1 MRIIKERSILFKGG
15 FHVKAKLQVGVLGF
29 GTVGSGV
36 IRILKEHQ
44 EKISQVTGYDITV
57 KKVLVRDLEKN
68 RRYEAEGFTLTTD
81 PTDVL
86 DDPEIAVVVE
96 VMGSITTA
104 RNYILHALKA
114 GKSVVTANKD
124 LIAIHGDEL
133 VAVAQ
138 ENHCDLFYEASV
150 AGGIP
155 ILRTIVNSLAADR
168 IKKVLGIVNGT
179 TNYML
184 TQMTTSS
191 KSYEEALKEAQD
203 LGFAESDPTSDV
215 DGIDAARKMVILTRL
230 AFGMNVNLDD
240 VKTKGIRGISQK
252 DIAIASQLG
261 YKVKLVGQAEEI
273 DNTVDVAVGPVLLPA
288 AHPLSGVNDENNAVF
303 VTGAAVGET
312 MFYGPGAGEMPTATS
327 VVSDLITVAKNTKLG
342 TIGNVFNRFVHET
355 KYTPADKVFSKYY
368 FRMQMNDK
376 TGTFLKLTKI
386 FADAGVSFDKIL
398 QEPNDKHTAT
408 VVIVSHAASRNQI
421 EEAVDGVNKEPEM
434 RLITQYAVVEG

>member
-1 MRIIKERSILFKGG
+1 M
-15 FHVKAKLQVGVLGF
+15 KAKLQVGVLGF

-36 IRILKEHQ
+36 IHILKEHQ

-68 RRYEAEGFTLTTD
+68 RRYETEGFSLTTE
-81 PTDVL
+81 PLDVL

-96 VMGSITTA
+96 VMGSIQTA
-104 RNYILHALKA
+104 REYILHALKA

-124 LIAIHGDEL
+124 LIALYGDEL
-133 VAVAQ
+133 VAVAH
-138 ENHCDLFYEASV
+138 ENRCDLFYEASV

-168 IKKVLGIVNGT
+168 IQKILGIVNGT

-184 TQMTTSS
+184 TQMTSEN
-191 KSYEEALKEAQD
+191 KSYEEALKEAQE
-203 LGFAESDPTSDV
+203 LGFAEADPTSDV

-240 VKTKGIRGISQK
+240 VETKGIRGISEK
-252 DIAIASQLG
+252 DIQVAYQLG
-261 YKVKLVGQAEEI
+261 YKVKLVGRAEEI
-273 DNTVDVAVGPVLLPA
+273 NNTVDVTVGPVLLPRS
-288 AHPLSGVNDENNAVF
+288 HPLSGVNYENNAVF

-312 MFYGPGAGEMPTATS
+312 MFYGPGAGELPTATS
-327 VVSDLITVAKNTKLG
+327 VVSDLITVAKNAKLG
-342 TIGNVFNRFVHET
+342 TTGNAFNSFVHET
-355 KYTPADKVFSKYY
+355 KNTPSDQVYSKYY
-368 FRMQMNDK
+368 FRLEMDDK

-398 QEPNDKHTAT
+398 QEPLDEHTAT
-408 VVIVSHAASRNQI
+408 VVIITHAASRKQI
-421 EEAVDGVNKEPEM
+421 DEASNAAHAEPEM
-434 RLITQYAVVEG
+434 RLITKYAVVEG